1 MFKAGVLLIT
11 TATIAFMYWSG
22 LSINHLVIL
31 AMFAI
36 SIFFGTL
43 VIMDNDEK
51 KDDMYEDF
59 GKPAK
64 MGKGKKP

>member
-11 TATIAFMYWSG
+11 TATIAFMYWAG

-43 VIMDNDEK
+43 VILDTEEK
-51 KDDMYEDF
+51 KDDLYDDF
-59 GKPAK
+59 VKPAK
-64 MGKGKKP
+64 VGKGKKH